1 MGSSINSP
9 DRDLSA
15 SCQRHTIWTIIT
27 HAAILLTRSIS
38 FVALY
43 VTLGFAQCIN
53 SFFFA
58 IIFIFILAP
67 GHFRSIA
74 FPEADE
80 EDIMKGRREDAV
92 GGSMAWR
99 RDTEDISVFSLNG
112 SHRTGRLS
120 EAKRDFSTWLLER
133 KSELGR
139 DSRVRRESVGSWLEG
154 LEEEAVE
161 SESEDESV
169 PWAHMSKRN
178 RQARLRTAQDDTSPL
193 KYHAF
198 RHSLSPGSTSL
209 KALLSTLI
217 TRLDPETF
225 VFITIPPTQTY
236 PSTLLAQMLFKEAEG
251 LTIIATKASAEA
263 HDLEYVFPCRM
274 LTLDVH
280 SSLVAVGFM
289 AVVAGRLSE
298 RGIACNPVSG
308 YFHDHLFVQIGREEE
323 ALGVLSEVAVAA
335 KADV

>member
-1 MGSSINSP
+1 
-9 DRDLSA
+9 
-15 SCQRHTIWTIIT
+15 
-27 HAAILLTRSIS
+27 
-38 FVALY
+38 
-43 VTLGFAQCIN
+43 
-53 SFFFA
+53 
-58 IIFIFILAP
+58 
-67 GHFRSIA
+67 
-74 FPEADE
+74 
-80 EDIMKGRREDAV
+80 
-92 GGSMAWR
+92 MA
-99 RDTEDISVFSLNG
+99 T
-112 SHRTGRLS
+112 TTP
-120 EAKRDFSTWLLER
+120 A
-133 KSELGR
+133 
-139 DSRVRRESVGSWLEG
+139 
-154 LEEEAVE
+154 
-161 SESEDESV
+161 
-169 PWAHMSKRN
+169 
-178 RQARLRTAQDDTSPL
+178 
-193 KYHAF
+193 
-198 RHSLSPGSTSL
+198 PGSTSL

-236 PSTLLAQMLFKEAEG
+236 PATLLAQMLFREAEG

-280 SSLVAVGFM
+280 SSLEAVGFM